1 MEKKLNKLNGNSD
14 KKLKINED
22 YVVIF
27 PHYEKMSQ
35 GRIEENGKNN
45 SDSIEKFKYVEKDIE
60 IIKNNKEY
68 MQIGFDDNKKR
79 ALPLDKRNKHY
90 RFVLNEPY

>member
-1 MEKKLNKLNGNSD
+1 MEKKLNKLHGNSD

-27 PHYEKMSQ
+27 PHYEKMSL

-45 SDSIEKFKYVEKDIE
+45 SDSI
-60 IIKNNKEY
+60 
-68 MQIGFDDNKKR
+68 
-79 ALPLDKRNKHY
+79 
-90 RFVLNEPY
+90 